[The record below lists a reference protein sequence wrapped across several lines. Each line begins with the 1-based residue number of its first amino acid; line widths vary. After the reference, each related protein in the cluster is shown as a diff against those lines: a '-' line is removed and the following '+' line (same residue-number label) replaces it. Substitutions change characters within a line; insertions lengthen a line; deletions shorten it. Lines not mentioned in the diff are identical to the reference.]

1 MLNKYFLFGFLVIIG
16 ALAISAFTFVSQKP
30 VQNKLVSIV
39 ETGFRTPLTS
49 DYAPAIAEIGF
60 KTPQTSDYAP
70 AIAEIGFKTPQTSD
84 YAPAIAVTGFRTP
97 QSSNYVESISEVASH
112 KILYYEYGPLSAA
125 TGSAA
130 MTSFR
135 TPQTS
140 NYVESISPI
149 VQLAAS
155 QVGLSKALVTVDKGE
170 RDFISLSSGLA
181 ASQVGL
187 SKALVTVDKGER
199 DFISLSSGLSGVVA
213 SEVGKF
219 RSLAIGN
226 TASVSPFP
234 YIFSPY
240 LEVVP
245 QYVDD
250 HYPVLDT
257 FSLSSV
263 VVGAASDEPYLS
275 PWPTTSSPSLVSVGT
290 ASDEPYLSPWP
301 TISSPY
307 LVVIPQYV
315 DDHFPV
321 LSSSYLNVVST
332 YHDR

>member
-1 MLNKYFLFGFLVIIG
+1 MLNKYFLFGTLVVIG

-170 RDFISLSSGLA
+170 RDFISLSSGL
-181 ASQVGL
+181 
-187 SKALVTVDKGER
+187 
-199 DFISLSSGLSGVVA
+199 SGVVA

-240 LEVVP
+240 LIVVGQYVDDHYPVLNTFSPYLVVVP

-250 HYPVLDT
+250 HYPVL
-257 FSLSSV
+257 
-263 VVGAASDEPYLS
+263 
-275 PWPTTSSPSLVSVGT
+275 
-290 ASDEPYLSPWP
+290 
-301 TISSPY
+301 
-307 LVVIPQYV
+307 
-315 DDHFPV
+315 
-321 LSSSYLNVVST
+321 SSSYLTVVSI